1 MDDYNMTESIASSSS
16 SWFSSPSLYAPHITG
31 VTVTYGARWHYL
43 RQTMHAAQREGV
55 QRMIVVDNGSVDPIA
70 SLVQTEFDGF
80 GDVVTLPKNT
90 GSAGGFKRGIRRA
103 LQFDSDFLL
112 LLDDDN
118 EIQDG
123 SLNAL
128 SAAYHEYARFVHP
141 GLLAMLAYRPDRQ
154 ADVAGKVPANGM
166 DDDRS
171 AFFGFNLRDLPF
183 KLFRRTHWGQRWI
196 ADREPVAQVDVAVAP
211 YSGLYFHRSVPE
223 MHGLPD
229 ERFLL
234 YADDTEFSFRLT
246 RNGGKIVLVTDAKLV
261 DLESSWNVRT
271 RYSNTFD
278 ALLQGD
284 GDFRA
289 YYSTRNNAYFE
300 RWMRDRNG
308 WLRSLNRSLYLTA
321 LRLRAK
327 MTKRQQRFHL
337 LLNAIRDGEAGRL
350 GEHPNFPL

>member
-1 MDDYNMTESIASSSS
+1 MHAS
-16 SWFSSPSLYAPHITG
+16 HITA
-31 VTVTYGARWHYL
+31 VTVTYGARWNYL
-43 RQTMHAAQREGV
+43 RQTMQAAKREGV
-55 QRMIVVDNGSVDPIA
+55 QRVIVVDNGSVEDIA
-70 SLVQTEFDGF
+70 ALVHEEFGSF

-103 LQFDSDFLL
+103 LQFDTEFLL

-118 EIQDG
+118 EMQSG
-123 SLNAL
+123 CLSAL
-128 SAAYHEYARFVHP
+128 STTYYEYARFVHP
-141 GLLAMLAYRPDRQ
+141 AMLAVLAYRPDRQ
-154 ADVAGKVPANGM
+154 ADVAGKVPASGM
-166 DDDRS
+166 DDDRA
-171 AFFGFNLRDLPF
+171 AFFGFNMRDLPF
-183 KLFRRTHWGQRWI
+183 KLYRRTPWGKRWI
-196 ADREPVAQVDVAVAP
+196 SRRVPAEHVAVAVAP

-223 MHGLPD
+223 IHGLPD

-246 RNGGKIVLVTDAKLV
+246 RNGGKIVLVTDAKLY

-271 RYSNTFD
+271 NYSNTFD

-300 RWMRDRNG
+300 RWMRDGNG
-308 WLRSLNRSLYLTA
+308 WTRAFNRTLYLTA
-321 LRLRAK
+321 LRLRAD
-327 MTKRQQRFHL
+327 MTKRQQRFKL
-337 LLNAIRDGEAGRL
+337 LLEAIHDGEAGRL

>member
-1 MDDYNMTESIASSSS
+1 MNDGLFT
-16 SWFSSPSLYAPHITG
+16 SPSPVSHITA
-31 VTVTYGARWHYL
+31 VTVTYGARWKYL
-43 RQTMHAAQREGV
+43 QQTMHAAKREGV
-55 QRMIVVDNGSVDPIA
+55 QRMIVVDNGSIEQIA
-70 SLVQTEFDGF
+70 TLVRAEFGRF

-103 LQFDSDFLL
+103 LQFDTEFML

-118 EIQDG
+118 EMQAG
-123 SLNAL
+123 CLNAL
-128 SAAYHEYARFVHP
+128 SATYHDYARFVHP
-141 GLLAMLAYRPDRQ
+141 AVLAVLAYRADRQ
-154 ADVAGKVPANGM
+154 TDVAGNVPASGM
-166 DDDRS
+166 ADDRS

-183 KLFRRTHWGQRWI
+183 KLFRRTPWGKRWI
-196 ADREPVAQVDVAVAP
+196 ARRVPAAQVNVAVAP

-223 MHGLPD
+223 IHGLPD

-246 RNGGKIVLVTDAKLV
+246 RNGGKIVLVTDAKLT
-261 DLESSWNVRT
+261 DLEASWNVRS

-300 RWMRDRNG
+300 RWMRDGNSWARA
-308 WLRSLNRSLYLTA
+308 LNRTLYLTA
-321 LRLRAK
+321 LRLRAD
-327 MTKRQQRFHL
+327 MTKRQQRFQL
-337 LLNAIRDGEAGRL
+337 LLGAIHDGEAGRL

>member
-1 MDDYNMTESIASSSS
+1 M
-16 SWFSSPSLYAPHITG
+16 
-31 VTVTYGARWHYL
+31 
-43 RQTMHAAQREGV
+43 QAAQREGI
-55 QRMIVVDNGSVDPIA
+55 QRVVVVDNGSVEQIA
-70 SLVQTEFDGF
+70 ALVRAEFGNF

-103 LQFDSDFLL
+103 LQFDTEFLL

-118 EIQDG
+118 EMQHG
-123 SLNAL
+123 CLNAL
-128 SAAYHEYARFVHP
+128 SATYYEYARFVHP
-141 GLLAMLAYRPDRQ
+141 AMLAVLAYRPDRQ
-154 ADVAGKVPANGM
+154 ADVAGKIPASGM
-166 DDDRS
+166 DDDRA

-183 KLFRRTHWGQRWI
+183 KLYRRTPWGRRW
-196 ADREPVAQVDVAVAP
+196 VANRAPASEVAVAVAP

-223 MHGLPD
+223 IHGLPD

-261 DLESSWNVRT
+261 DLEASWNVRT
-271 RYSNTFD
+271 RYTNTFD

-300 RWMRDRNG
+300 RWMRDGNG
-308 WLRSLNRSLYLTA
+308 WARSLNRTLYLTA
-321 LRLRAK
+321 LRLRAD
-327 MTKRQQRFHL
+327 MTKRQPRFQL
-337 LLNAIRDGEAGRL
+337 LLGAIRDGEAGRL